1 MRFLWRNYGWIAP
14 PQTEVTSGAW
24 RKNLPP
30 VSNGLCLAHQEQGF
44 DSGSVGGVELSS
56 PGAEVCNSNHKNQ
69 NKSKRKRK
77 IKEIWGFGGEW
88 KPAASPLNLQLGS
101 GPVHFVLIATG
112 KKTRHK
118 LFFFKKHQDFSPK
131 NTFTSHTI
139 ILLVSPTSSF
149 VILSFDTDNWTDI
162 WTFLSSTHRDPLNFL
177 LSLSSPFSSFISF
190 LLAHFLWVG
199 STNTLLISDSL
210 AYQILCCLCSG
221 WRPCYGNFAV
231 PSARNELSFFGDLDA
246 GSS

>member
-1 MRFLWRNYGWIAP
+1 M
-14 PQTEVTSGAW
+14 TSGAW
-24 RKNLPP
+24 RKTFPLLAMASALHTKSK
-30 VSNGLCLAHQEQGF
+30 VLTAALSAGWTSAHQELRIATQI
-44 DSGSVGGVELSS
+44 
-56 PGAEVCNSNHKNQ
+56 KNQ
-69 NKSKRKRK
+69 NKSKRKRN

-88 KPAASPLNLQLGS
+88 KPTASPSNLQLGS
-101 GPVHFVLIATG
+101 GPVHLVLIATG
-112 KKTRHK
+112 NTKKTKTKKTK
-118 LFFFKKHQDFSPK
+118 LDTNLLK
-131 NTFTSHTI
+131 NTRTSVLKTHSRHTQ
-139 ILLVSPTSSF
+139 LSCLSPPTSSF

-162 WTFLSSTHRDPLNFL
+162 WTFLFFFFFFYHRDPLKFL
-177 LSLSSPFSSFISF
+177 LSLSSSFSSFIFF

-221 WRPCYGNFAV
+221 WRPCYGNFTV